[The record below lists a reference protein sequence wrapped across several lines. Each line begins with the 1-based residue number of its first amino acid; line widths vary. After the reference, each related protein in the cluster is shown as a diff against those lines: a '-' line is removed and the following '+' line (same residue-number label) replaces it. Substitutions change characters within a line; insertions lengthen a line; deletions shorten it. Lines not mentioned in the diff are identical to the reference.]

1 MAATLAIGGAS
12 CNDGVMIARPLPV
25 ETAYPKPSVA
35 WYAVIM
41 LMLAYILSFV
51 DRIIFGLLVGP
62 IRKEFAIND
71 TVFSLLY
78 GWGFAFFYTF
88 CGIFIGWAA
97 DRYSRRNLVFWGVGL
112 WSLMTAACGVAQN
125 FWQLALARVGVG
137 VGEASL
143 SPAAYSMAGDSFPEK
158 KLGRALSV
166 YVIGLPLGVGLAL
179 IIGGQV
185 IGFVA
190 TNPTYTLPLIGTIKS
205 WQACFLVVGLP
216 GLVLAAL
223 LLTIK
228 EPIRRK
234 PTPVTDKSAVGEI
247 LETLAYMLGHWRPY
261 AGLMLG
267 FSVMG
272 MIMNVFQIWGVQY
285 FVRLHGYSI
294 PDAGLAVG
302 LVIGVLGT
310 IGILTGGWLA
320 DRMRTAGR
328 RDATM
333 RVGLIASATM
343 IPFAATA
350 TLMSDPRIGLLL
362 MLPIGFFTSFAFGAG
377 GAAVVVLTPSHMRAQ
392 AAAVYLFFVNM
403 IGIGLAP
410 FLTAWITDHVF
421 GSDLAVGKS
430 AAIVA
435 GGAAIGATLLFI
447 WGLPH
452 FRRHLEARADA

>member
-1 MAATLAIGGAS
+1 MDVTLAISRSS
-12 CNDGVMIARPLPV
+12 CNDHNMNEPMKATNTP
-25 ETAYPKPSVA
+25 YPTPSIA
-35 WYAVIM
+35 WYGVVM
-41 LMLAYILSFV
+41 LMLAYIVSFI

-97 DRYSRRNLVFWGVGL
+97 DRYNRRKLVVWGVGF
-112 WSLMTAACGVAQN
+112 WSLMTAACGVAQS
-125 FWQLALARVGVG
+125 FWQLALARIGVG
-137 VGEASL
+137 VGEATL

-158 KLGRALSV
+158 QLGRALSV

-185 IGFVA
+185 IGYVA
-190 TNPTYTLPLIGTIKS
+190 NNPFYTLPLIGTIKS

-216 GLVLAAL
+216 GLLLAAL

-228 EPIRRK
+228 EPARRK
-234 PTPVTDKSAVGEI
+234 PTPVTGKSAVGEI
-247 LETLAYMLGHWRPY
+247 LDTLKYMLSHWRAY
-261 AGLMLG
+261 AGLVLG

-294 PDAGLAVG
+294 PDAGLYVG
-302 LVIGVLGT
+302 LVIGVFGT

-320 DRMRTAGR
+320 DRMRKAGR
-328 RDATM
+328 LDATM
-333 RVGLIASATM
+333 RVGLIAAAVM

-350 TLMSDPRIGLLL
+350 TLMPDPRVGLLL

-392 AAAVYLFFVNM
+392 ASAVYLFFVNM

-410 FLTAWITDHVF
+410 FMTAWITDHVF

-435 GGAAIGATLLFI
+435 GGAAVGATLLFI

-452 FRRHLEARADA
+452 FRRELEARAES

>member
-1 MAATLAIGGAS
+1 MNGPTTTALAA
-12 CNDGVMIARPLPV
+12 P
-25 ETAYPKPSVA
+25 YPKPAVA
-35 WYAVIM
+35 WYGVSM
-41 LMLAYILSFV
+41 LMIAYIISFI

-88 CGIFIGWAA
+88 FGIFIGWAA
-97 DRYSRRNLVFWGVGL
+97 DRYSRRNLVVWGVGL
-112 WSLMTAACGVAQN
+112 WSLMTAACGIAQS
-125 FWQLALARVGVG
+125 FWQLALARIGVG

-143 SPAAYSMAGDSFPEK
+143 SPATYSMAGDSFPEK
-158 KLGRALSV
+158 QLGRALSV
-166 YVIGLPLGVGLAL
+166 YVIGLPVGVGLAL

-185 IGFVA
+185 IGYVV
-190 TNPTYTLPLIGTIKS
+190 TNPYFTLPLIGAVKS
-205 WQACFLVVGLP
+205 WQACFLLVGLP
-216 GLVLAAL
+216 GVLFAFW

-228 EPIRRK
+228 EPVRRK
-234 PTPVTDKSAVGEI
+234 ATPVSGKSAFGEI
-247 LETLAYMLGHWRPY
+247 LDTLRYMLGHWRAY
-261 AGLMLG
+261 AGLVLG
-267 FSVMG
+267 FSVLG

-285 FVRLHGYSI
+285 FVRLHGYSL
-294 PDAGLAVG
+294 PDASLNVG
-302 LVIGVLGT
+302 LVIGVFGT

-320 DRMRTAGR
+320 DRMRSAGR
-328 RDATM
+328 LDATM
-333 RVGLIASATM
+333 RVGLLAAAVM

-350 TLMSDPRIGLLL
+350 TLMPDPRVGLLL

-392 AAAVYLFFVNM
+392 ASAVYLFFVNM

-410 FLTAWITDHVF
+410 FLTAWFTDHVF

-452 FRRHLEARADA
+452 YRRQVAAQEHS